1 MEPDNQTGHRDSWQL
16 GLGLVAILALVL
28 GFWQLRNSIRLPFA
42 PPANTN
48 EANSTPSNNEDI
60 ESLKNKDSDG
70 DGLSDYDEIYLYH
83 TSPYLKDT
91 DSDGVDDK
99 TEITRGTD
107 PNCPEG
113 KACGVFN
120 FQAAGDNSSKN
131 QTGTPEQPLPTAAAI
146 RDYLKKNGA
155 TDDFLAK
162 YSDQELLSMY
172 QQVSGEVTP
181 APVNPAAGNPNTT
194 VPINLKPEDKAVL
207 QKMTGAELRQFLIK
221 SGAAK
226 ATLDKIDDATLK
238 AMVEQIVNQ

>member
-1 MEPDNQTGHRDSWQL
+1 MAPDNQTGHRDSWQL
-16 GLGLVAILALVL
+16 GLGLVAVLALAL
-28 GFWQLRNSIRLPFA
+28 GFWQLRNSIRMPFA

-48 EANSTPSNNEDI
+48 EQTTTPTNSEDV

-83 TSPYLKDT
+83 TSSYLKDT

-99 TEITRGTD
+99 TETTRGTD

-113 KACGVFN
+113 KTCEGVN
-120 FQAAGDNSSKN
+120 FQAPASSVNEKSAN
-131 QTGTPEQPLPTAAAI
+131 TSDQPQPTAAAI

-162 YSDQELLSMY
+162 YSDQELLNMY

-181 APVNPAAGNPNTT
+181 APAGPAPSNTT
-194 VPINLKPEDKAVL
+194 SKVNLKPEDKAAL
-207 QKMTGAELRQFLIK
+207 QKMTAVELRQFLIK
-221 SGAAK
+221 GGADK

-238 AMVEQIVNQ
+238 AMVEQIINGQ